1 MVADRSILNIQ
12 ETQGMPPYPEDG
24 LNFLGFGNEEDCS
37 NPEVTLPDS
46 WCTMDDFIFKDTLPT
61 VLMEEDLHM

>member
-1 MVADRSILNIQ
+1 MVADRSILNMQ

-37 NPEVTLPDS
+37 NPEVTLPD
-46 WCTMDDFIFKDTLPT
+46 
-61 VLMEEDLHM
+61 VVHHG